1 MPIPPGIEVLLRWFQ
16 SVVSVV
22 FPIAVT
28 VILWL
33 AWRDFHR
40 WVDHQVG
47 PDEQQEKLETEVQEF
62 ID

>member
-1 MPIPPGIEVLLRWFQ
+1 MSIPPGIEVLLRWIQ
-16 SVVSVV
+16 LVVGLA
-22 FPIAVT
+22 FPVAVII
-28 VILWL
+28 ILWL

-47 PDEQQEKLETEVQEF
+47 PDKLDDKLETEVQEF